1 MNDSLM
7 QRFTDLFRAPSRLM
21 DNVAEA
27 PRLVAPLLVIM
38 VIMTG
43 FTWLTAPIAGP
54 EQMEVMRDS
63 RLMRMVPEEAW
74 QEQYE
79 QAMHPTPA
87 KRALQA
93 VTSGFTTLISI
104 VVFGWIM
111 AFFVRMGG
119 NDLTL
124 RQGLGVV
131 AWASLI
137 PFGLATLV
145 KLPLILMTES
155 VFSVTIGLAAFLPDA
170 GPHSALFQILMA
182 YGDFFTWW
190 GLVLL
195 VIGFARTARVPAGMV
210 IVPVVM
216 VWAVLTAIPV
226 GIGLVM
232 M

>member
-1 MNDSLM
+1 MTDSLM

-21 DNVAEA
+21 DNVAAA
-27 PRLVAPLLVIM
+27 PRLMAPLLVIM
-38 VIMTG
+38 VIMAG

-63 RLMRMVPEEAW
+63 KLMRMMPEEAW
-74 QEQYE
+74 QEQYD
-79 QAMHPTPA
+79 QAMHPTPL

-93 VTSGFTTLISI
+93 VASGFTTMISI
-104 VVFGWIM
+104 VVFGLIT

-131 AWASLI
+131 AWSSLI

-145 KLPLILMTES
+145 KLPLILITES
-155 VFSVTIGLAAFLPDA
+155 VYSVTIGLAAFMPNA

-182 YGDFFTWW
+182 YGDFFTLW
-190 GLVLL
+190 GLALL
-195 VIGFARTARVPAGMV
+195 VIGFARVARVPTSMV
-210 IVPVVM
+210 IGPVLL

-226 GIGLVM
+226 GIGLLM